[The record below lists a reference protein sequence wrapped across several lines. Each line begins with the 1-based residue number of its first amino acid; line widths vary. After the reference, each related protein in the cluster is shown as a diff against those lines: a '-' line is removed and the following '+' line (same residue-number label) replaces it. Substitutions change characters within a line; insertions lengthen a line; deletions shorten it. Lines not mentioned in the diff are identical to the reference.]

1 MLVVKL
7 VEAVV
12 RIFGFV
18 GFEQSKHIVDSGLL
32 GACGLAGCCGDS
44 RQRRRPRNATKK
56 VKGKDS
62 VNARYKST
70 QPGNRDSIASSFMGS
85 LGSPQRPGTGKG
97 SLNSGPPPS
106 VLKPEHALRP
116 YREDSDDEGYIMG
129 AWQPFPT
136 KAARGYVP
144 VDASP
149 SSPKPPTSG
158 FSRVGGGRAHIDSPY
173 AITAGSTQTFPSI
186 GHQASYHNA
195 SAPSLPRLDDDDDDA
210 PSLSAINA
218 VRHQQS
224 PQRDDSL
231 PPGAMQPLH
240 IRTKSQTAII
250 EHAAGSAGPSAFV
263 PTGAATR
270 PTKQSATPPP
280 SAYTSGSTPLDEDNG
295 SDSETPKKKPWY
307 HLRRHRPHS
316 SEGTSSAPNKPA
328 EEPVPAAEPATAP
341 TPGRSFVVV
350 RKPQVSPGRTP
361 KLSTASAPGLGGSGS
376 SPGPSRQSFP
386 SAYPPGSQS

>member
-1 MLVVKL
+1 
-7 VEAVV
+7 
-12 RIFGFV
+12 
-18 GFEQSKHIVDSGLL
+18 
-32 GACGLAGCCGDS
+32 
-44 RQRRRPRNATKK
+44 
-56 VKGKDS
+56 
-62 VNARYKST
+62 
-70 QPGNRDSIASSFMGS
+70 
-85 LGSPQRPGTGKG
+85 
-97 SLNSGPPPS
+97 
-106 VLKPEHALRP
+106 
-116 YREDSDDEGYIMG
+116 MG